1 MSSKGVIYILKNPSF
16 PDYVKIGYAD
26 DVEERLR
33 QLNSSECTPFAFRI
47 YATYE
52 VNTRLMDKKIHS
64 IIDKLN
70 PKLRSIDEFNGQKR
84 VREFYAMSAEDAYS
98 IFEAI
103 AEINDCTDKLKK
115 WDVSTDD
122 MREEKIAENI
132 AEEVSLHRQAR
143 SANFTFSFWQIP
155 VGAVLEHCEISDIKC
170 TVVDDRRIEY
180 NGEIMYMTPFA
191 KLISGKQY
199 ITNGP
204 GYVAQHFKYK
214 GELLVDIENRL
225 QKSDVK

>member
-33 QLNSSECTPFAFRI
+33 LLNSSECTPFAFRI

-103 AEINDCTDKLKK
+103 AEINDCADKLKK

-122 MREEKIAENI
+122 MREEKIAEDI
-132 AEEVSLHRQAR
+132 AEEVNLHRQVR

-155 VGAVLEHCEISDIKC
+155 VGAVLEHCEKSDIKC

-204 GYVAQHFKYK
+204 GYVAQHFKYN
-214 GELLVDIENRL
+214 GELLKDIEERIENE
-225 QKSDVK
+225 

>member
-115 WDVSTDD
+115 WEVTTDD
-122 MREEKIAENI
+122 IREEKIAENI

-155 VGAVLEHCEISDIKC
+155 VGAVLEHCENSDIKC
-170 TVVDDRRIEY
+170 SVVDDRRIEY

-204 GYVAQHFKYK
+204 GYVAQHFKYN
-214 GELLVDIENRL
+214 GELLKDIEERIENE
-225 QKSDVK
+225 

>member
-1 MSSKGVIYILKNPSF
+1 MKGYIYILKNPSF

-33 QLNSSECTPFAFRI
+33 QLNSSECTPFAFRV

-52 VNTRLMDKKIHS
+52 VNTRLMDKKIHT

-122 MREEKIAENI
+122 IREEKIAENI
-132 AEEVSLHRQAR
+132 AEEVNFHRQAR
-143 SANFTFSFWQIP
+143 SANFTFSFWGVP
-155 VGAVLEHCEISDIKC
+155 VGAVLEHFENPDIKC

-191 KLISGKQY
+191 KIVSGKQY
-199 ITNGP
+199 VTNGP
-204 GYVAQHFKYK
+204 GYVAQHFKYN
-214 GELLVDIENRL
+214 GELLKI
-225 QKSDVK
+225 

>member
-1 MSSKGVIYILKNPSF
+1 MKGYIYILKNPSF

-33 QLNSSECTPFAFRI
+33 QLNSSECTPFAFRV

-52 VNTRLMDKKIHS
+52 VNTRLMDKKIHT

-115 WDVSTDD
+115 WDVSTEDI
-122 MREEKIAENI
+122 REEKIAENI
-132 AEEVSLHRQAR
+132 AEEVSLQRQAR
-143 SANFTFSFWQIP
+143 SANFTFSFWEIP
-155 VGAVLEHCEISDIKC
+155 VGAVLEHIEDSDIKC
-170 TVVDDRRIEY
+170 TVVDDRKIEY

-191 KLISGKQY
+191 KLVSGKQY

-204 GYVAQHFKYK
+204 GYVAQHFKYN
-214 GELLVDIENRL
+214 GELLKDIEERL
-225 QKSDVK
+225 ENAE